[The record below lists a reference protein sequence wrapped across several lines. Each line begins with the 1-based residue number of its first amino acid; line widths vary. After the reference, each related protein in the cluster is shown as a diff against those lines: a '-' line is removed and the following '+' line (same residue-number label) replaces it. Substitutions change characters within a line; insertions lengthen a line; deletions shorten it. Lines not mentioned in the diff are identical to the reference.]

1 MPLFPVRETKKLLA
15 GLGNQEKRPIVNAEE
30 TVGIEPAKEPHR
42 SRGGSLKRWLRLLV
56 VVVVTVGLGATVHDA
71 VQQLR
76 EQPEP
81 MQVLTR
87 LPLQW
92 IGVAAVLY
100 AAALLPPA
108 MYWHRV
114 LRAFG
119 QPVYL
124 QRSVAA
130 HVLGQLGKYVPGK
143 AMVVVMRT
151 AAVRGPGVSMPIAAV
166 AVFVETLC
174 MMASGATLAGVI
186 IGLRGEHPL
195 VTALA
200 LTIAAAVAIPTLP
213 PFFRRVV
220 RFVAKRKLTATV
232 GQIEE
237 AISWRLF
244 FAGWGW
250 MLLTWSLLG
259 GAFAAI
265 VYAVGLAQQA
275 SGSGTAAI
283 GLADLSLAAAAMA
296 LAVVAGF
303 VSLLPGGAGVR
314 EWVLATVLSPRI
326 GPAGALLA
334 AVLARLTFLVVEL
347 LMAALSRRWLKR

>member
-1 MPLFPVRETKKLLA
+1 MSP
-15 GLGNQEKRPIVNAEE
+15 EE
-30 TVGIEPAKEPHR
+30 VADREPAKEPHR
-42 SRGGSLKRWLRLLV
+42 TKPSNLKWMLRLVIIV
-56 VVVVTVGLGATVHDA
+56 VVIIGLGATVHDA

-76 EQPEP
+76 EQPEQ
-81 MQVLTR
+81 MQLLKR

-92 IGVAAVLY
+92 LGVAALLY
-100 AAALLPPA
+100 GAALLPPA

-114 LRAFG
+114 LWAFG
-119 QPVYL
+119 QPVPV

-151 AAVRGPGVSMPIAAV
+151 AAVRGPGVNTPIAAV

-174 MMASGATLAGVI
+174 MMATGATLAGVL

-195 VTALA
+195 VTTLA
-200 LTIAAAVAIPTLP
+200 VTIAVVVAIPTLP
-213 PFFRRVV
+213 PLFRRVV
-220 RFVAKRKLTATV
+220 RLVARRKLTTTV
-232 GQIEE
+232 GQIED
-237 AISWRLF
+237 AITWRLF

-250 MLLTWSLLG
+250 MLLTWTLLG
-259 GAFAAI
+259 SAFAAI
-265 VYAVGLAQQA
+265 VYAVGLAQQQIVPDAA
-275 SGSGTAAI
+275 SISI
-283 GLADLSLAAAAMA
+283 GDLSLAAAAMA

-314 EWVLATVLSPRI
+314 EWVLATVLAPRI
-326 GPAGALLA
+326 GPAGALVA
-334 AVLARLTFLVVEL
+334 AVLARLIFLAVEL